1 MKRAKRINN
10 IKNKQFTFWYDPGH
24 EWLEVTYEDIQ
35 EIGLEPTDFTDFS
48 YMDGHIYYL
57 EGDCDASKFAKAW
70 ESKYKKKISF
80 SDKDVDSIGL
90 NIRGLPKNK
99 PLSDFISDHF
109 EMVHIK

>member
-35 EIGLEPTDFTDFS
+35 EIGLEPTDFTDYS

-57 EGDCDASKFAKAW
+57 EGDCDAYKFVKAW